1 MAALFEKHM
10 SQVFEWLGQQP
21 NVRYMEIHYSDLL
34 ADPSTQARKVNEFL
48 DNRLDAQKMVQM
60 VDSNLYRN
68 RKE

>member
-1 MAALFEKHM
+1 
-10 SQVFEWLGQQP
+10 
-21 NVRYMEIHYSDLL
+21 MEIHYSDLL